1 MSSSLDRRTFLK
13 TTTAALSAGV
23 LPAPVAAAALAPAV
37 RTQPGSPSDRVRVAI
52 MGVNSRG
59 NQLARVFARNA
70 GCAVTVICD
79 VDSRAADKAA
89 ATVTAAGGAAPRLMP
104 DVRKVLEAGDVDA
117 LVIAAPDHWHAPAAI
132 MACQAGRHVYVEKP
146 CSHNPGEGEL
156 LVAAAA
162 RSGRIVQI
170 GTQRR
175 SWPNVRRAI
184 EEVRGGRIGRVYL
197 ARTWYANTR
206 TSIGRGQPTDPPA
219 WLDYDLWQGPAP
231 RRPFVDNLVH
241 YEWHWRW
248 HWGTGESAN
257 NGTHM
262 FDLARWGLGVEHPS
276 RVTSAGGR
284 YQYEDDWEFP
294 DTQVASFEYPDRTMI
309 TWESISS
316 NGWRQQGKGVGVT
329 FHGDQGSLFIDG
341 DGYVVYDPKMRVLEE
356 VKSAA
361 AGEITTVGPGDT
373 LDSHHTANFLDAV
386 RGKTAL
392 AAPIGG
398 GHTSTLM
405 AHLANIAWKTG
416 RALTC
421 DPSTGRVL
429 DDTGAMAMWTREY
442 EKGWEPANAAVA
454 DGTRAGAI
462 GRQG

>member
-1 MSSSLDRRTFLK
+1 MSSPLDRRTFLK
-13 TTTAALSAGV
+13 TTTAALGAGV
-23 LPAPVAAAALAPAV
+23 LPGATAAAGTAPAV
-37 RTQPGSPSDRVRVAI
+37 RSQAGAPSDLVRIAI

-70 GCAVTVICD
+70 GCAVAVICD
-79 VDSRAADKAA
+79 VDSRAADKTAE
-89 ATVTAAGGAAPRLMP
+89 TVTKAGGSAPRLIA
-104 DVRKVLEAGDVDA
+104 DVRRVLEDRDVDA

-132 MACQAGRHVYVEKP
+132 MACQAGKHVYVEKP
-146 CSHNPGEGEL
+146 CSHNPREGEL

-162 RSGRIVQI
+162 RSGRVVQM

-175 SWPNVRRAI
+175 SWPNVKQAI
-184 EEVRGGRIGRVYL
+184 EEVRAGRIGRAYL

-206 TSIGRGQPTDPPA
+206 TSIGKGQAVDPPS
-219 WLDYDLWQGPAP
+219 WLNYELWQGPAP

-257 NGTHM
+257 NGTHV
-262 FDLARWGLGVEHPS
+262 FDLARWGLGVDHPT

-284 YQYEDDWEFP
+284 YQFEDDWEFP
-294 DTQVASFEYPDRTMI
+294 DTQSATFEYPGEKMI

-341 DGYVVYDPKMRVLEE
+341 NGYVVYDPKMRVVHE
-356 VKSAA
+356 VKNVEV
-361 AGEITTVGPGDT
+361 GEISTVGPGDT
-373 LDSHHTANFLDAV
+373 LDAYHAINFLEAI
-386 RGKTAL
+386 RGKATL
-392 AAPIGG
+392 AAPIDA
-398 GHTSTLM
+398 GHTSTTM

-421 DPSTGRVL
+421 DPGTGHVL
-429 DDTGAMAMWTREY
+429 GDADAMKLWGREY
-442 EKGWEPANAAVA
+442 QPGWELQA
-454 DGTRAGAI
+454 
-462 GRQG
+462 